1 MLSWLR
7 RTLESSI
14 GKKMLMALTGLGLIG
29 FLLGH
34 LAGNLTLFA
43 DADGHAFTAYATA
56 LNSNPAL
63 PVIEIGLTLL
73 FLAHIVLA
81 LKVSRENRE
90 ARGKGYTLRND
101 HGARTPG
108 SRSMLITG
116 ILVLLFIIVHLVDFR
131 LQKPPIEE
139 MDTLAGMV
147 KTRLGGTLG
156 FLIYLGAM
164 VPLTLHLSHAFQS
177 ALQTL
182 GLNHPKY
189 NGLFKVIS
197 IVLALVIGLGFA
209 TFPLAYFFGGNAS

>member
-1 MLSWLR
+1 MLSWLQ
-7 RTLESSI
+7 RTLRSSI
-14 GKKMLMALTGLGLIG
+14 GKKVLMACTGLGLIG
-29 FLLGH
+29 FLIGH

-43 DADGHAFTAYATA
+43 DSEGEAFTHYATT

-63 PVIEIGLTLL
+63 PVVEVGLTLL

-81 LKVSRENRE
+81 FKVTRENRE

-108 SRSMLITG
+108 SRSMMITG
-116 ILVLLFIIVHLVDFR
+116 VLILAFIVVHLIDFR
-131 LQKPPIEE
+131 FDKPELEE
-139 MDTLAGMV
+139 MSLLAGMV
-147 KTRLGGTLG
+147 ESRLSGTVG
-156 FLIYLGAM
+156 FLIYFGAM

-189 NGLFKVIS
+189 NCLIKV
-197 IVLALVIGLGFA
+197 VGRGLALIIGLGFA
-209 TFPLAYFFGGNAS
+209 SFPLAYFFGGNA

>member
-7 RTLESSI
+7 RTLDSSI
-14 GKKMLMALTGLGLIG
+14 GKKVLMALTGLSLIG
-29 FLLGH
+29 FLIGH

-43 DADGHAFTAYATA
+43 DANGETFTTYATT

-81 LKVSRENRE
+81 FKVTRENRE
-90 ARGKGYTLRND
+90 ARAKGYTLRND

-108 SRSMLITG
+108 SRSMMITG
-116 ILVLLFIIVHLVDFR
+116 VMILAFIIIHLIDFR
-131 LQKPPIEE
+131 FNKPELEE
-139 MDTLAGMV
+139 MNLLAGMV
-147 KTRLGGTLG
+147 KSRLGSTVG
-156 FLIYLGAM
+156 FLLYLGAM
-164 VPLTLHLSHAFQS
+164 VPLTLHLSHAFRS

-189 NGLFKVIS
+189 NALIRCTS
-197 IVLALVIGLGFA
+197 IGLALIIGLGFA
-209 TFPLAYFFGGNAS
+209 SFPLVYFFGGNA

>member
-14 GKKMLMALTGLGLIG
+14 GKKVLMACTGLGLIG
-29 FLLGH
+29 FLIGH
-34 LAGNLTLFA
+34 LVGNLTLYA
-43 DADGHAFTAYATA
+43 DAEGETFTAYATT

-63 PVIEIGLTLL
+63 PVIEVGLTLL

-81 LKVSRENRE
+81 FKVTRENRD

-108 SRSMLITG
+108 SRSMMITG
-116 ILVLLFIIVHLVDFR
+116 VLILAFIIIHLVDFR
-131 LQKPPIEE
+131 FDKPELEE
-139 MDTLAGMV
+139 MSLLGGMV
-147 KTRLGGTLG
+147 KSRLGGTVG

-189 NGLFKVIS
+189 NCLIKTTS
-197 IVLALVIGLGFA
+197 IGLALIIGLGFA
-209 TFPLAYFFGGNAS
+209 SFPLVYFFGGNA